1 MTPKWPPKLRK
12 MESNAMSTLIYNANI
27 YVERG
32 VFAQALLVGDDG
44 KIAAVGTE
52 EEVRAACT
60 GSETQFDAQG
70 RTIVPGFNDSH
81 QHLFNTGIALAAVR
95 LQGVTSIAE
104 VIERGRR
111 YIEENQPKPG
121 EVIHG
126 MGWNQDYF
134 TDEHR
139 LLTRHDLDKISTEHP
154 IIFDRACGHILTCN
168 TKALEMAGVTTST
181 VPNAGG
187 AIDQENGELTGVVR
201 ENARSQVRCLMSERS
216 LETKKRLLRTAIR
229 HANETGVTSVQ
240 TCDVRLGDW
249 ESTLE
254 AYKQVLAETPSLR
267 AYHQFSFMEPA
278 GFQAFLDKGYRM
290 GVGNDFN
297 RIGPLKL
304 FVDGSLGARTAYMRQ
319 PYADDPSTRGIA
331 TLTPQEIDTL
341 VDMAV
346 KNHCGVAVHAIGDAA
361 IENVLNAYD
370 KVCENGENPL
380 RLAIIHVQ
388 ITDRPLL
395 ERFTKNDILALVQP
409 IFLHYDTA
417 IVEDRVGKDLAA
429 TSYAF
434 KTLMDLGVHT
444 SYGTGSPVE
453 DMNPIDN
460 IYCAVTRKNLR
471 GEPAGGWHPEECV
484 DIYSAID
491 AYTIESA
498 YASFDEKVK
507 GRLMKG
513 YFADLVVLSDNIFT
527 VNPDDIR
534 TVKVDATMVNGRFV
548 YQRA

>member
-1 MTPKWPPKLRK
+1 M
-12 MESNAMSTLIYNANI
+12 NNMSTLIYNANI

-52 EEVRAACT
+52 DEVRAACT
-60 GSETQFDAQG
+60 GNETQFDAQG

-111 YIEENQPKPG
+111 YIEENHPQPG

-139 LLTRHDLDKISTEHP
+139 LLTRHDLDKISTEFP

-168 TKALEMAGVTTST
+168 TKALEMAGVTTET

-216 LETKKRLLRTAIR
+216 LETKKRLLRTAMK
-229 HANETGVTSVQ
+229 HASETGVTSVQ

-254 AYKQVLAETPSLR
+254 AYRQVSEETPTVR
-267 AYHQFSFMEPA
+267 AYHQFSFMEPK
-278 GFQAFLDKGYRM
+278 GLQEFFDKGYHM
-290 GVGNDFN
+290 GVGSDFN

-304 FVDGSLGARTAYMRQ
+304 FVDGSLGARTAHMRE

-331 TLTPQEIDTL
+331 TLTPEEIDVL
-341 VDMAV
+341 VGMAV
-346 KNHCGVAVHAIGDAA
+346 KNNTGVAVHAIGDAA

-370 KVCENGENPL
+370 KVCENGQNPL
-380 RLAIIHVQ
+380 RLGIVHVQ

-444 SYGTGSPVE
+444 SFGTDSPVE

-491 AYTIESA
+491 AYTLESA
-498 YASFDEKVK
+498 YASFEENVK

-534 TVKVDATMVNGRFV
+534 TVKVDATMVNGKFV

>member
-1 MTPKWPPKLRK
+1 M
-12 MESNAMSTLIYNANI
+12 NNMSTLIYNANI
-27 YVERG
+27 YVQRG

-52 EEVRAACT
+52 DEVRAAST
-60 GSETQFDAQG
+60 GNETQFDAQG

-111 YIEENQPKPG
+111 YIEENHPQPG

-139 LLTRHDLDKISTEHP
+139 LLTRHDLDKISTEFP

-168 TKALEMAGVTTST
+168 TKALEMAGVTTET

-201 ENARSQVRCLMSERS
+201 ENARAQVRCLMSERS
-216 LETKKRLLRTAIR
+216 LETKKRLLRTAMK
-229 HANETGVTSVQ
+229 HASETGVTSVQ

-254 AYKQVLAETPSLR
+254 AYRQVSEETPTVR
-267 AYHQFSFMEPA
+267 AYHQFSFMEPK
-278 GFQAFLDKGYRM
+278 GLQEFFDKGYHM
-290 GVGNDFN
+290 GVGSDFN

-304 FVDGSLGARTAYMRQ
+304 FVDGSLGARTAYMRE

-331 TLTPQEIDTL
+331 TLTPEEIDVL
-341 VDMAV
+341 VGMAV
-346 KNHCGVAVHAIGDAA
+346 KNNTGVAVHAIGDAA

-370 KVCENGENPL
+370 KVCENGQNPL
-380 RLAIIHVQ
+380 RLGIIHVQ

-417 IVEDRVGKDLAA
+417 IVEDRVGRDLAA

-444 SYGTGSPVE
+444 SYGTDSPVE

-498 YASFDEKVK
+498 YASFEENVK

-534 TVKVDATMVNGRFV
+534 TVKVDATMVNGKFV
-548 YQRA
+548 YERA

>member
-1 MTPKWPPKLRK
+1 
-12 MESNAMSTLIYNANI
+12 MSTLIYNANI

-32 VFAQALLVGDDG
+32 VFAEALLVGDDG

-52 EEVRAACT
+52 AEVRAAAN
-60 GSETQFDAQG
+60 GNETEYDAGG

-95 LQGVTSIAE
+95 LQGVTSIQE
-104 VIERGRR
+104 VIERSRR
-111 YIEENQPKPG
+111 YIEENQPQPG

-168 TKALEMAGVTTST
+168 TKALEMAGITTET

-187 AIDQENGELTGVVR
+187 AIDQENGELTGVFR
-201 ENARSQVRCLMSERS
+201 ENARAQVRCLMSERS

-249 ESTLE
+249 ESTLQ
-254 AYKQVLAETPSLR
+254 AYEEVLNETPTVR
-267 AYHQFSFMEPA
+267 AYHQFSFMEPK
-278 GFQAFLDKGYRM
+278 GFQAFLDKGYRT
-290 GVGNDFN
+290 GTGNDFN

-304 FVDGSLGARTAYMRQ
+304 FVDGSLGARTALMRK
-319 PYADDPSTRGIA
+319 PYADDPTTCGIA
-331 TLTPQEIDTL
+331 TLTEEEIDTL
-341 VDMAV
+341 VGMAV
-346 KNHCGVAVHAIGDAA
+346 KNNCGVAIHAIGDAA
-361 IENVLNAYD
+361 VENVLNAYD
-370 KVCENGENPL
+370 KVCNGTNPL
-380 RLAIIHVQ
+380 RLGIVHVQ

-409 IFLHYDTA
+409 IFLHYDTG
-417 IVEDRVGKDLAA
+417 IVEDRVGKELAA

-434 KTLMDLGVHT
+434 KTLVDLGVHT
-444 SYGTGSPVE
+444 SFGTDSPVE
-453 DMNPIDN
+453 DMDPIAN

-471 GEPAGGWHPEECV
+471 GEPEGGFHPEECL
-484 DIYSAID
+484 DIYQAVD

-513 YFADLVVLSDNIFT
+513 YFADLLVLSDNIFT
-527 VNPDDIR
+527 VASDDILK
-534 TVKVDATMVNGRFV
+534 VKVDATMVNGRFV
-548 YQRA
+548 YERA

>member
-1 MTPKWPPKLRK
+1 
-12 MESNAMSTLIYNANI
+12 MSTLIYNANI

-32 VFAQALLVGDDG
+32 VFAEALLVGDDG

-52 EEVRAACT
+52 AEVRAAANCN
-60 GSETQFDAQG
+60 ETEYDAGG

-95 LQGVTSIAE
+95 LQGVTSIQE
-104 VIERGRR
+104 VIERSRR
-111 YIEENQPKPG
+111 YIEENQPQPG

-168 TKALEMAGVTTST
+168 TKALEMAGITTET

-187 AIDQENGELTGVVR
+187 AIDQENGELTGVFR
-201 ENARSQVRCLMSERS
+201 ENARAQVRCLMSERS

-249 ESTLE
+249 ESTLQ
-254 AYKQVLAETPSLR
+254 AYEEVLNETPTVR
-267 AYHQFSFMEPA
+267 AYHQFSFMEPK
-278 GFQAFLDKGYRM
+278 GFQAFLDKGYRT
-290 GVGNDFN
+290 GTGNDFN

-304 FVDGSLGARTAYMRQ
+304 FVDGSLGARTALMRK
-319 PYADDPSTRGIA
+319 PYADDPTTCGIA
-331 TLTPQEIDTL
+331 TLTEEEIDTL
-341 VDMAV
+341 VGMAV
-346 KNHCGVAVHAIGDAA
+346 KNNCGVAIHAIGDAA
-361 IENVLNAYD
+361 VENVLNAYD
-370 KVCENGENPL
+370 KVCNGTNPL
-380 RLAIIHVQ
+380 RLGIVHVQ

-409 IFLHYDTA
+409 IFLHYDTG
-417 IVEDRVGKDLAA
+417 IVEDRVGKELAA

-434 KTLMDLGVHT
+434 KTLVDLGVHT
-444 SYGTGSPVE
+444 SFGTDSPVE
-453 DMNPIDN
+453 DMDPIAN

-471 GEPAGGWHPEECV
+471 GEPEGGFHPEECL
-484 DIYSAID
+484 DIYQAVD

-527 VNPDDIR
+527 VASDDILK
-534 TVKVDATMVNGRFV
+534 VKVDATMVNGRFV
-548 YQRA
+548 YERA

>member
-1 MTPKWPPKLRK
+1 
-12 MESNAMSTLIYNANI
+12 MSTLIYNANI

-32 VFAQALLVGDDG
+32 VFAQALLVADDG

-60 GSETQFDAQG
+60 GHETEYDAQG

-111 YIEENQPKPG
+111 YIEENHPQPG

-139 LLTRHDLDKISTEHP
+139 LLTRHDLDQISTEYP

-168 TKALEMAGVTTST
+168 TKALEMAGVTVNT

-201 ENARSQVRCLMSERS
+201 ENARAQVRCLMSERS
-216 LETKKRLLRTAIR
+216 VETKKRLIRTAMK

-240 TCDVRLGDW
+240 TCDVRMGDW

-254 AYKQVLAETPSLR
+254 AYNQVLSETPTVR
-267 AYHQFSFMEPA
+267 VYHQFSFMEA
-278 GFQAFLDKGYRM
+278 KAFQEFLDRGYRTGM
-290 GVGNDFN
+290 GTDFN
-297 RIGPLKL
+297 RFGPLKL

-331 TLTPQEIDTL
+331 TLTPEEIDTL
-341 VDMAV
+341 VGMAV
-346 KNHCGVAVHAIGDAA
+346 NNDCSVAVHAIGDAA

-370 KVCENGENPL
+370 KVCEGSNPL
-380 RLAIIHVQ
+380 RLGIIHVQ
-388 ITDRPLL
+388 ITDCPLL

-417 IVEDRVGKDLAA
+417 IVEDRVGKELAA

-444 SYGTGSPVE
+444 SYGTDSPVE

-527 VNPDDIR
+527 VNPDDILKI
-534 TVKVDATMVNGRFV
+534 KVDATMVNGQFV

>member
-1 MTPKWPPKLRK
+1 
-12 MESNAMSTLIYNANI
+12 MSTLIYNANI

-44 KIAAVGTE
+44 RITAVGTE
-52 EEVRAACT
+52 AEVRAAAHGNVT
-60 GSETQFDAQG
+60 EYDAQG

-95 LQGVTSIAE
+95 LQGANSIKE
-104 VIERGRR
+104 VIERSRR
-111 YIEENQPKPG
+111 YIEENHPQPG

-168 TKALEMAGVTTST
+168 TKALEMAGVTTET

-187 AIDQENGELTGVVR
+187 AIDQENGELTGVFR
-201 ENARSQVRCLMSERS
+201 ENARAQVRCLMSERS

-254 AYKQVLAETPSLR
+254 AYDQVLSETPTVR
-267 AYHQFSFMEPA
+267 AYHQFSFMEPK
-278 GFQAFLDKGYRM
+278 GFQTFLNKGYRT
-290 GVGNDFN
+290 GTGNDFN

-304 FVDGSLGARTAYMRQ
+304 FVDGSLGARTALMRK
-319 PYADDPSTRGIA
+319 PYADDPSTCGIA

-341 VDMAV
+341 VGMAV
-346 KNHCGVAVHAIGDAA
+346 QNQCGVVIHAIGDAA

-370 KVCENGENPL
+370 KVCDGTNPL
-380 RLAIIHVQ
+380 RLGIIHVQ

-409 IFLHYDTA
+409 IFLHYDTG
-417 IVEDRVGKDLAA
+417 IVEDRVGKELAA

-434 KTLMDLGVHT
+434 KTLVDLGVHT
-444 SYGTGSPVE
+444 SFGTDSPVE
-453 DMNPIDN
+453 DMDPIAN

-471 GEPAGGWHPEECV
+471 GEPQGGFHPEECMDV
-484 DIYSAID
+484 YQAVD

-498 YASFDEKVK
+498 YASFEEKVK

-513 YFADLVVLSDNIFT
+513 YFADLVILSDNIFT
-527 VNPDDIR
+527 VASDDILK
-534 TVKVDATMVNGRFV
+534 VKVDATMVNGHFV
-548 YQRA
+548 YERA

>member
-1 MTPKWPPKLRK
+1 M
-12 MESNAMSTLIYNANI
+12 NNMSTLIYNANI

-52 EEVRAACT
+52 DEVRAACT
-60 GSETQFDAQG
+60 GNETQFDAQG

-111 YIEENQPKPG
+111 YIEENHPQPG

-139 LLTRHDLDKISTEHP
+139 LLTRHDLDKISTEFP

-168 TKALEMAGVTTST
+168 TKALEMAGVTTET

-201 ENARSQVRCLMSERS
+201 ENARAQVRCLMSERS
-216 LETKKRLLRTAIR
+216 LETKKRLLRTAMK
-229 HANETGVTSVQ
+229 HASETGVTSVQ

-254 AYKQVLAETPSLR
+254 AYRQVSEETPTVR
-267 AYHQFSFMEPA
+267 AYHQFSFMEPK
-278 GFQAFLDKGYRM
+278 GLQEFFDKGYHM
-290 GVGNDFN
+290 GVGSDFN

-304 FVDGSLGARTAYMRQ
+304 FVDGSLGARTAHMRE

-331 TLTPQEIDTL
+331 TLTPEEIDVL
-341 VDMAV
+341 VGMAV
-346 KNHCGVAVHAIGDAA
+346 KNNTGVAVHAIGDAA

-370 KVCENGENPL
+370 KVCENGQNPL
-380 RLAIIHVQ
+380 RLGIVHVQ

-444 SYGTGSPVE
+444 SFGTDSPVE

-491 AYTIESA
+491 AYTLESA
-498 YASFDEKVK
+498 YASFEENVK

-534 TVKVDATMVNGRFV
+534 TVKVDATMVNGKFV

>member
-1 MTPKWPPKLRK
+1 
-12 MESNAMSTLIYNANI
+12 MSTLIYNANI

-32 VFAQALLVGDDG
+32 VFAQALLIGDDG

-52 EEVRAACT
+52 EEVRAASN
-60 GSETQFDAQG
+60 GQETQFDAQG
-70 RTIVPGFNDSH
+70 KTIVPGFNDSH

-104 VIERGRR
+104 VIERSRR
-111 YIEENQPKPG
+111 YIEENHPQPG

-139 LLTRHDLDKISTEHP
+139 LLTRHDLDKISTEYP

-168 TKALEMAGVTTST
+168 TKALEMAGITTET

-216 LETKKRLLRTAIR
+216 LETKKRLLRTAIK

-249 ESTLE
+249 ESTLQ
-254 AYKQVLAETPSLR
+254 AYNEVLAETPTLR
-267 AYHQFSFMEPA
+267 AYHQFSFMEPK
-278 GFQAFLDKGYRM
+278 GFQAFLDKGYRT
-290 GVGNDFN
+290 GSGNDFN

-304 FVDGSLGARTAYMRQ
+304 FVDGSLGARTAYMRK

-331 TLTPQEIDTL
+331 TLTEEELDTL
-341 VDMAV
+341 VGMAV
-346 KNHCGVAVHAIGDAA
+346 KNNCGVAIHAIGDAA
-361 IENVLNAYD
+361 VENVLNAYD
-370 KVCENGENPL
+370 KVCDGTNPL
-380 RLAIIHVQ
+380 RLGIVHVQ

-409 IFLHYDTA
+409 IFLHYDTG
-417 IVEDRVGKDLAA
+417 IVEDRVGKELAA

-434 KTLMDLGVHT
+434 KTLHDLGVHT
-444 SYGTGSPVE
+444 SFGTDSPVE
-453 DMNPIDN
+453 DMDPIPN
-460 IYCAVTRKNLR
+460 LYCAVTRKNLR
-471 GEPAGGWHPEECV
+471 GEPAGGFHPEECM
-484 DIYSAID
+484 DIYEAVD

-513 YFADLVVLSDNIFT
+513 YLADLVVLSDNIFE
-527 VNPDDIR
+527 VPSDDILKI
-534 TVKVDATMVNGRFV
+534 KVDATMVNGQFV
-548 YQRA
+548 YQRH

>member
-1 MTPKWPPKLRK
+1 
-12 MESNAMSTLIYNANI
+12 MSTLIYNANI

-32 VFAQALLVGDDG
+32 VFAQALLIGDDG

-52 EEVRAACT
+52 EEVRAASN
-60 GSETQFDAQG
+60 GQETQFDAQG
-70 RTIVPGFNDSH
+70 KTIVPGFNDSH

-104 VIERGRR
+104 VIERSRR
-111 YIEENQPKPG
+111 YIEENHPQPG

-139 LLTRHDLDKISTEHP
+139 LLTRHDLDKISTEYP

-168 TKALEMAGVTTST
+168 TKALEMAGITTET

-216 LETKKRLLRTAIR
+216 LETKKRLLRTATK

-249 ESTLE
+249 ESTLQ
-254 AYKQVLAETPSLR
+254 AYNEVLAETPTLR
-267 AYHQFSFMEPA
+267 AYHQFSFMEPK
-278 GFQAFLDKGYRM
+278 GFQAFLDKGYRT
-290 GVGNDFN
+290 GTGNDFN

-331 TLTPQEIDTL
+331 TLTEEELDTL
-341 VDMAV
+341 VGMAV
-346 KNHCGVAVHAIGDAA
+346 KNNCGVAIHAIGDAA
-361 IENVLNAYD
+361 VENVLNAYD
-370 KVCENGENPL
+370 KVCDGTNPL
-380 RLAIIHVQ
+380 RLGIVHVQ

-409 IFLHYDTA
+409 IFLHYDTG
-417 IVEDRVGKDLAA
+417 IVEDRVGKELAA

-434 KTLMDLGVHT
+434 KTLHDLGVHT
-444 SYGTGSPVE
+444 SFGTDSPVE
-453 DMNPIDN
+453 DMDPIPN
-460 IYCAVTRKNLR
+460 LYCAVTRKNLR
-471 GEPAGGWHPEECV
+471 GEPAGGFHPEECM
-484 DIYSAID
+484 DIYEAVD

-513 YFADLVVLSDNIFT
+513 YLADLVVLSDNIFE
-527 VNPDDIR
+527 VPSDDILKI
-534 TVKVDATMVNGRFV
+534 KVDATMVNGQFV
-548 YQRA
+548 YQRH

>member
-1 MTPKWPPKLRK
+1 
-12 MESNAMSTLIYNANI
+12 MSTLIYNANI

-111 YIEENQPKPG
+111 YIEENQPQPG

-278 GFQAFLDKGYRM
+278 GFQAFLNKGYRM

-380 RLAIIHVQ
+380 RLGIIHVQ

-417 IVEDRVGKDLAA
+417 IVEDRVGKELAA

-444 SYGTGSPVE
+444 SYGTDSPVE

-534 TVKVDATMVNGRFV
+534 TVKVDATMVNGQFV

>member
-1 MTPKWPPKLRK
+1 
-12 MESNAMSTLIYNANI
+12 MSTLIYNANI

-32 VFAQALLVGDDG
+32 VFAQALLIGDDG

-52 EEVRAACT
+52 EEVRAASN
-60 GSETQFDAQG
+60 GQETQFDAQG
-70 RTIVPGFNDSH
+70 KTIVPGFNDSH

-104 VIERGRR
+104 VIERSRR
-111 YIEENQPKPG
+111 YIEENHPQPG

-139 LLTRHDLDKISTEHP
+139 LLTRHDLDKISTEYP

-168 TKALEMAGVTTST
+168 TKALEMAGITTET

-216 LETKKRLLRTAIR
+216 LETKKRLLRTAIK

-249 ESTLE
+249 ESTLQ
-254 AYKQVLAETPSLR
+254 AYNEVLAGTPTLR
-267 AYHQFSFMEPA
+267 AYHQFSFMEPK
-278 GFQAFLDKGYRM
+278 GFQAFLDKGYRT
-290 GVGNDFN
+290 GTGNDFN

-304 FVDGSLGARTAYMRQ
+304 FVDGSLGARTAYMRK

-331 TLTPQEIDTL
+331 TLTEEELDTL
-341 VDMAV
+341 VGMAV
-346 KNHCGVAVHAIGDAA
+346 KNNCGVAIHAIGDAA
-361 IENVLNAYD
+361 VENVLNAYD
-370 KVCENGENPL
+370 KVCDGTNPL
-380 RLAIIHVQ
+380 RLGIVHVQ

-409 IFLHYDTA
+409 IFLHYDTG
-417 IVEDRVGKDLAA
+417 IVEDRVGKELAA

-434 KTLMDLGVHT
+434 KTLHDLGVHT
-444 SYGTGSPVE
+444 SFGTDSPVE
-453 DMNPIDN
+453 DMDPIPN
-460 IYCAVTRKNLR
+460 LYCAVTRKNLR
-471 GEPAGGWHPEECV
+471 GEPAGGFHPEECM
-484 DIYSAID
+484 DIYEAVD

-513 YFADLVVLSDNIFT
+513 YLADLVVLSDNIFE
-527 VNPDDIR
+527 VPSDDILKI
-534 TVKVDATMVNGRFV
+534 KVDATMVNGQFV
-548 YQRA
+548 YQRH

>member
-1 MTPKWPPKLRK
+1 
-12 MESNAMSTLIYNANI
+12 MSTLIYNANV
-27 YVERG
+27 YVQRG
-32 VFAQALLVGDDG
+32 QFAQALLIGDDG

-60 GSETQFDAQG
+60 GAEELFDAKG

-104 VIERGRR
+104 VIERSRR
-111 YIEENQPKPG
+111 YIEENQPQPG

-168 TKALEMAGVTTST
+168 TKALEMAGVTVDT

-187 AIDQENGELTGVVR
+187 AIDQENGELTGVFR
-201 ENARSQVRCLMSERS
+201 ENARAQVRCLMSERS
-216 LETKKRLLRTAIR
+216 LETKKRLLRTAIK

-254 AYKQVLAETPSLR
+254 AYNQVLTETPTLR
-267 AYHQFSFMEPA
+267 AYHQFSFMEPK
-278 GFQAFLDKGYRM
+278 GFQAFLDKGYHM

-304 FVDGSLGARTAYMRQ
+304 FVDGSLGARTAYMRE
-319 PYADDPSTRGIA
+319 PYADDPTTRGIP
-331 TLTPQEIDTL
+331 TLTEEEIDTL
-341 VDMAV
+341 VGMAV
-346 KNHCGVAVHAIGDAA
+346 KHNTGVAIHAIGDAA

-370 KVCENGENPL
+370 KVCENGQNPL
-380 RLAIIHVQ
+380 RLGIVHVQ

-409 IFLHYDTA
+409 IFLHYDTG
-417 IVEDRVGKDLAA
+417 IVEDRVGKELAA

-444 SYGTGSPVE
+444 SFGTDSPVE
-453 DMNPIDN
+453 DMDPIAN
-460 IYCAVTRKNLR
+460 IYCAVTRQNLR
-471 GEPAGGWHPEECV
+471 GEPAGGFHPEECV
-484 DIYSAID
+484 DIYSAVD
-491 AYTIESA
+491 AYTVESA
-498 YASFDEKVK
+498 YASFEEKVK

-527 VNPDDIR
+527 VAPNDILK
-534 TVKVDATMVNGRFV
+534 VKVDDTMVNGRFV
-548 YQRA
+548 YHRA

>member
-1 MTPKWPPKLRK
+1 
-12 MESNAMSTLIYNANI
+12 MSTLIYNANI
-27 YVERG
+27 YVQRG

-44 KIAAVGTE
+44 KITAVGTE

-60 GSETQFDAQG
+60 GNENLYDAQG

-111 YIEENQPKPG
+111 YIEENQPQPG

-139 LLTRHDLDKISTEHP
+139 LLTRHDLDKISTDYP

-168 TKALEMAGVTTST
+168 TKALEMAGVTVDT

-201 ENARSQVRCLMSERS
+201 ENARAQVRCLMSERS
-216 LETKKRLLRTAIR
+216 IETKKRLIRTAMK

-240 TCDVRLGDW
+240 TCDVRMGDW

-254 AYKQVLAETPSLR
+254 AYNQVLAETPTVR
-267 AYHQFSFMEPA
+267 VYHQFSFMEPNA
-278 GFQAFLDKGYRM
+278 FQEFLDKGYRT

-297 RIGPLKL
+297 RFGPLKL
-304 FVDGSLGARTAYMRQ
+304 FVDGSLGARTAYMRE
-319 PYADDPSTRGIA
+319 PYADDPSTRGI
-331 TLTPQEIDTL
+331 
-341 VDMAV
+341 
-346 KNHCGVAVHAIGDAA
+346 AA

-380 RLAIIHVQ
+380 RLGIIHVQ

-444 SYGTGSPVE
+444 SYGT
-453 DMNPIDN
+453 D
-460 IYCAVTRKNLR
+460 R
-471 GEPAGGWHPEECV
+471 CV
-484 DIYSAID
+484 DIYSAVD

-513 YFADLVVLSDNIFT
+513 YLADLVVLSDNIFT
-527 VNPDDIR
+527 INPDDILK
-534 TVKVDATMVNGRFV
+534 VKVYATMVNGNFV
-548 YQRA
+548 FQRN

>member
-1 MTPKWPPKLRK
+1 
-12 MESNAMSTLIYNANI
+12 MSSLIYNANI
-27 YVERG
+27 YVQRD

-60 GSETQFDAQG
+60 GNENLYDAQG

-111 YIEENQPKPG
+111 YIEENQPQPG

-139 LLTRHDLDKISTEHP
+139 LLTRHDLDKISTDYP

-168 TKALEMAGVTTST
+168 TKALEMAGVTVDT

-201 ENARSQVRCLMSERS
+201 ENARAQVRCLMSERS
-216 LETKKRLLRTAIR
+216 IETKKRLIRTAMK

-240 TCDVRLGDW
+240 TCDVRMGDW

-254 AYKQVLAETPSLR
+254 AYNQVLAETPTVR
-267 AYHQFSFMEPA
+267 VYHQFSFMEPNA
-278 GFQAFLDKGYRM
+278 FQEFLDKGYRT

-297 RIGPLKL
+297 RFGPLKL
-304 FVDGSLGARTAYMRQ
+304 FVDGSLGARTAYMRE

-331 TLTPQEIDTL
+331 TLTPEEIDTL
-341 VDMAV
+341 VGMAV
-346 KNHCGVAVHAIGDAA
+346 KNNCGVAVHAIGDAA

-380 RLAIIHVQ
+380 RLGIIHVQ

-444 SYGTGSPVE
+444 SYGTDSPVE
-453 DMNPIDN
+453 DMDPIAN
-460 IYCAVTRKNLR
+460 LYCAVTRKNLR

-484 DIYSAID
+484 DIYSAVD

-513 YFADLVVLSDNIFT
+513 YLADLVVLSDNIFT
-527 VNPDDIR
+527 INPDDILK
-534 TVKVDATMVNGRFV
+534 VKVDATMVNGNFV
-548 YQRA
+548 FQRN

>member
-1 MTPKWPPKLRK
+1 M
-12 MESNAMSTLIYNANI
+12 NNMSTLIYNANI

-52 EEVRAACT
+52 DEVRAACT
-60 GSETQFDAQG
+60 GNETQFDAQG

-111 YIEENQPKPG
+111 YIEENHPQPG

-139 LLTRHDLDKISTEHP
+139 LLTRHDLDKISTEFP

-168 TKALEMAGVTTST
+168 TKALEMAGVTTET

-201 ENARSQVRCLMSERS
+201 ENARAQVRCLMSERS
-216 LETKKRLLRTAIR
+216 LEMKKRLLRTAMK
-229 HANETGVTSVQ
+229 HASETGVTSVQ

-254 AYKQVLAETPSLR
+254 AYRQVSEETPTVR
-267 AYHQFSFMEPA
+267 AYHQFSFMEPK
-278 GFQAFLDKGYRM
+278 GLQEFFDKGYHM
-290 GVGNDFN
+290 GVGSDFN
-297 RIGPLKL
+297 RIGPLEL
-304 FVDGSLGARTAYMRQ
+304 FVDGSLGARTAYMRE
-319 PYADDPSTRGIA
+319 PYADDPTTRGIA
-331 TLTPQEIDTL
+331 TLTPEEIDVL

-346 KNHCGVAVHAIGDAA
+346 KHNTGVAVHAIGDAA

-370 KVCENGENPL
+370 KVCENGQNPL
-380 RLAIIHVQ
+380 RLGIIHVQ

-417 IVEDRVGKDLAA
+417 IVEDRVGRDLAA

-444 SYGTGSPVE
+444 SYGTDSPVE

-498 YASFDEKVK
+498 YASFEENVK

-534 TVKVDATMVNGRFV
+534 TVKVDATMVNGKFV
-548 YQRA
+548 YERA

>member
-1 MTPKWPPKLRK
+1 
-12 MESNAMSTLIYNANI
+12 MSTLIYNANI

-32 VFAQALLVGDDG
+32 VFAEALLVGDDG

-52 EEVRAACT
+52 AEVRAAAN
-60 GSETQFDAQG
+60 GNETEYDAGG

-95 LQGVTSIAE
+95 LQGVTSIQE
-104 VIERGRR
+104 VIERSRR
-111 YIEENQPKPG
+111 YIEENQPQPG

-168 TKALEMAGVTTST
+168 TKALEMAGITTET

-187 AIDQENGELTGVVR
+187 AIDQENGELTGVFR
-201 ENARSQVRCLMSERS
+201 ENARAQVRCLMSERS
-216 LETKKRLLRTAIR
+216 LETKKRLLCTAIR

-249 ESTLE
+249 ESTLQ
-254 AYKQVLAETPSLR
+254 AYEEVLNETPTVR
-267 AYHQFSFMEPA
+267 AYHQFSFMEPK
-278 GFQAFLDKGYRM
+278 GFQAFLDKGYRT
-290 GVGNDFN
+290 GTGNDFN

-304 FVDGSLGARTAYMRQ
+304 FVDGSLGARTALMRK
-319 PYADDPSTRGIA
+319 PYADDPTTCGIA
-331 TLTPQEIDTL
+331 TLTEEEIDTL
-341 VDMAV
+341 VGMAV
-346 KNHCGVAVHAIGDAA
+346 KNKCGVAIHAIGDAA
-361 IENVLNAYD
+361 VENVLNAYD
-370 KVCENGENPL
+370 KVCNGTNPL
-380 RLAIIHVQ
+380 RLGIVHVQ

-409 IFLHYDTA
+409 IFLHYDTG
-417 IVEDRVGKDLAA
+417 IVEDRVGKELAA

-434 KTLMDLGVHT
+434 KTLVDLGVHT
-444 SYGTGSPVE
+444 SFGTDSPVE
-453 DMNPIDN
+453 DMDPIAN

-471 GEPAGGWHPEECV
+471 GEPEGGFHPEECL
-484 DIYSAID
+484 DIYQAVD

-527 VNPDDIR
+527 VASDDILK
-534 TVKVDATMVNGRFV
+534 VKVDATMVNGRFV
-548 YQRA
+548 YERA

>member
-1 MTPKWPPKLRK
+1 M
-12 MESNAMSTLIYNANI
+12 NNMSTLIYNANI
-27 YVERG
+27 YVQRG

-52 EEVRAACT
+52 DEVRAAST
-60 GSETQFDAQG
+60 GNETQFDAQG

-111 YIEENQPKPG
+111 YIEENHPQPG
-121 EVIHG
+121 EVLHG

-139 LLTRHDLDKISTEHP
+139 LLTRHDLDKISTEFP

-168 TKALEMAGVTTST
+168 TKALEMAGVTTET

-201 ENARSQVRCLMSERS
+201 ENARAQVRCLMSERS
-216 LETKKRLLRTAIR
+216 LETKKRLLRTAMK
-229 HANETGVTSVQ
+229 HASETGVTSVQ

-254 AYKQVLAETPSLR
+254 AYRQVSEETPTVR
-267 AYHQFSFMEPA
+267 AYHQFSFMEPK
-278 GFQAFLDKGYRM
+278 GLQEFFDKGYHM
-290 GVGNDFN
+290 GVGSDFN

-304 FVDGSLGARTAYMRQ
+304 FVDGSLGARTAYMRE

-331 TLTPQEIDTL
+331 TLTPEEIDVL
-341 VDMAV
+341 VGMAV
-346 KNHCGVAVHAIGDAA
+346 KNNTGVAVHAIGDAA

-370 KVCENGENPL
+370 KVCENGQNPL
-380 RLAIIHVQ
+380 RLGIIHVQ

-417 IVEDRVGKDLAA
+417 IVEDRVGRDLAA

-444 SYGTGSPVE
+444 SYGTDSPVE

-498 YASFDEKVK
+498 YASFEENVK

-534 TVKVDATMVNGRFV
+534 TVKVDATMVNGKFV
-548 YQRA
+548 YERA

>member
-1 MTPKWPPKLRK
+1 
-12 MESNAMSTLIYNANI
+12 MSTLIYNANI

-32 VFAQALLVGDDG
+32 VFAQALLVADDG

-60 GSETQFDAQG
+60 GHETEYDAQG

-111 YIEENQPKPG
+111 YIEENHPQPG

-139 LLTRHDLDKISTEHP
+139 LLTRHDLDQISTEYP

-168 TKALEMAGVTTST
+168 TKALEMAGVTVNT

-201 ENARSQVRCLMSERS
+201 ENARAQVRCLMSERS
-216 LETKKRLLRTAIR
+216 VETKKRLIRTAMK

-240 TCDVRLGDW
+240 TCDVRMGDW

-254 AYKQVLAETPSLR
+254 AYNQVLSETPTVR
-267 AYHQFSFMEPA
+267 VYHQFSFMEA
-278 GFQAFLDKGYRM
+278 KAFQEFLDRGYRTGM
-290 GVGNDFN
+290 GTDFN
-297 RIGPLKL
+297 RFGPLKL

-331 TLTPQEIDTL
+331 TLTPEEIDTL
-341 VDMAV
+341 VGMAV
-346 KNHCGVAVHAIGDAA
+346 NNDCSVAVHAIGDAA

-370 KVCENGENPL
+370 KVCEGSNPL
-380 RLAIIHVQ
+380 RLGIIHVQ
-388 ITDRPLL
+388 ITLS
-395 ERFTKNDILALVQP
+395 AL
-409 IFLHYDTA
+409 
-417 IVEDRVGKDLAA
+417 
-429 TSYAF
+429 
-434 KTLMDLGVHT
+434 
-444 SYGTGSPVE
+444 
-453 DMNPIDN
+453 
-460 IYCAVTRKNLR
+460 
-471 GEPAGGWHPEECV
+471 
-484 DIYSAID
+484 
-491 AYTIESA
+491 
-498 YASFDEKVK
+498 
-507 GRLMKG
+507 
-513 YFADLVVLSDNIFT
+513 
-527 VNPDDIR
+527 
-534 TVKVDATMVNGRFV
+534 
-548 YQRA
+548 

>member
-1 MTPKWPPKLRK
+1 
-12 MESNAMSTLIYNANI
+12 MSTLIYNANI

-32 VFAQALLVGDDG
+32 VFAQALLIGDDG

-52 EEVRAACT
+52 EEVRAASN
-60 GSETQFDAQG
+60 GQETQFDAQG
-70 RTIVPGFNDSH
+70 KTIVPGFNDSH

-104 VIERGRR
+104 VIERSRR
-111 YIEENQPKPG
+111 YIEENHPQPG

-139 LLTRHDLDKISTEHP
+139 LLTRHDLDKISTEYP

-168 TKALEMAGVTTST
+168 TKALEMAGITTET

-216 LETKKRLLRTAIR
+216 LETKKRLLRTAIK
-229 HANETGVTSVQ
+229 HANATGVTSVQ

-249 ESTLE
+249 ESTLQ
-254 AYKQVLAETPSLR
+254 AYNEVLAETPTLR
-267 AYHQFSFMEPA
+267 AYHQFSFMEPK
-278 GFQAFLDKGYRM
+278 GFQAFLDKGYRT
-290 GVGNDFN
+290 GTGNDFN

-304 FVDGSLGARTAYMRQ
+304 FVDGSLGARTAYMRK

-331 TLTPQEIDTL
+331 TLTEEELDTL
-341 VDMAV
+341 VGMAV
-346 KNHCGVAVHAIGDAA
+346 KNNCGVAIHAIGDAA
-361 IENVLNAYD
+361 VENVLNAYD
-370 KVCENGENPL
+370 KVCDGTNPL
-380 RLAIIHVQ
+380 RLGIVHVQ

-409 IFLHYDTA
+409 IFLHYDTG
-417 IVEDRVGKDLAA
+417 IVEDRVGKELAA

-434 KTLMDLGVHT
+434 KTLHDLGVHT
-444 SYGTGSPVE
+444 SFGTDSPVE
-453 DMNPIDN
+453 DMDPIPN
-460 IYCAVTRKNLR
+460 LYCAVTRKNLR
-471 GEPAGGWHPEECV
+471 GEPAGGFHPEECM
-484 DIYSAID
+484 DIYEAVD

-513 YFADLVVLSDNIFT
+513 YLADLVVLSDNIFE
-527 VNPDDIR
+527 VPSDDILKI
-534 TVKVDATMVNGRFV
+534 KVDATMVNGQFV
-548 YQRA
+548 YQRH

>member
-1 MTPKWPPKLRK
+1 
-12 MESNAMSTLIYNANI
+12 MSTLIYNANI

-32 VFAQALLVGDDG
+32 VFAQALLIGDDG

-52 EEVRAACT
+52 EEVRAASN
-60 GSETQFDAQG
+60 GQETQFDAQG
-70 RTIVPGFNDSH
+70 KTIVPGFNDSH

-104 VIERGRR
+104 VIERSRR
-111 YIEENQPKPG
+111 YIEENHPQPG

-139 LLTRHDLDKISTEHP
+139 LLTRHDLDKISTEYP

-168 TKALEMAGVTTST
+168 TKALEMAGITTET

-216 LETKKRLLRTAIR
+216 LETKKRLLRTAIK

-249 ESTLE
+249 ESTLQ
-254 AYKQVLAETPSLR
+254 AYNEVLAETPTLR
-267 AYHQFSFMEPA
+267 AYHQFSFMEPK
-278 GFQAFLDKGYRM
+278 GFQAFLDKGYRT
-290 GVGNDFN
+290 GTGNDFN

-304 FVDGSLGARTAYMRQ
+304 FVDGSLGARTAYMRK

-331 TLTPQEIDTL
+331 TLTEEELDTL
-341 VDMAV
+341 VGMAV
-346 KNHCGVAVHAIGDAA
+346 KNNCGVAIHAIGDAA
-361 IENVLNAYD
+361 VENVLNAYD
-370 KVCENGENPL
+370 KVCDGTNPL
-380 RLAIIHVQ
+380 RLGIVHVQ

-409 IFLHYDTA
+409 IFLHYDTG
-417 IVEDRVGKDLAA
+417 IVEDRVGKELAA

-434 KTLMDLGVHT
+434 KTLHDLGIHT
-444 SYGTGSPVE
+444 SFGTDSPVE
-453 DMNPIDN
+453 DMDPIPN
-460 IYCAVTRKNLR
+460 LYCAVTRKNLR
-471 GEPAGGWHPEECV
+471 GEPAGGFHPEECM
-484 DIYSAID
+484 DIYEAVD

-513 YFADLVVLSDNIFT
+513 YLADLVVLSDNIFE
-527 VNPDDIR
+527 VPSDDILKI
-534 TVKVDATMVNGRFV
+534 KVDATMVNGQFV
-548 YQRA
+548 YQRH

>member
-1 MTPKWPPKLRK
+1 
-12 MESNAMSTLIYNANI
+12 MSTLIYNANI

-32 VFAQALLVGDDG
+32 VFAQALLIGDDG
-44 KIAAVGTE
+44 KIVAVGTE
-52 EEVRAACT
+52 EEVRAACD
-60 GSETQFDAQG
+60 GHETQYDAQG
-70 RTIVPGFNDSH
+70 KTIVPGFNDSH

-104 VIERGRR
+104 VIERSRR
-111 YIEENQPKPG
+111 YIEENHPQPG

-139 LLTRHDLDKISTEHP
+139 LLTRHDLDKISTEYP

-168 TKALEMAGVTTST
+168 TKALEMAGITTDT

-216 LETKKRLLRTAIR
+216 LETKKRLLRTAIK

-249 ESTLE
+249 ESTLQ
-254 AYKQVLAETPSLR
+254 AYNEVLTETPTLR
-267 AYHQFSFMEPA
+267 AYHQFSFMEPK
-278 GFQAFLDKGYRM
+278 GFQAFLDKGYRT
-290 GVGNDFN
+290 GTGNDFN

-331 TLTPQEIDTL
+331 TLTEEELDTL
-341 VDMAV
+341 VGMAV
-346 KNHCGVAVHAIGDAA
+346 KNNCGVAIHAIGDAA
-361 IENVLNAYD
+361 VENVLNAYD
-370 KVCENGENPL
+370 KVCDGSNPL
-380 RLAIIHVQ
+380 RLGIVHVQ

-409 IFLHYDTA
+409 IFLHYDTG
-417 IVEDRVGKDLAA
+417 IVEDRVGKELAA

-434 KTLMDLGVHT
+434 KTLVNLGVHT
-444 SYGTGSPVE
+444 SFGTDSPVE
-453 DMNPIDN
+453 DMDPIAN
-460 IYCAVTRKNLR
+460 LYCAVTRKNLR
-471 GEPAGGWHPEECV
+471 GEPAGGFHPEECM
-484 DIYSAID
+484 DIYEAVD

-513 YFADLVVLSDNIFT
+513 YLADLVILSDNIFE
-527 VNPDDIR
+527 VPSDDILK
-534 TVKVDATMVNGRFV
+534 VKVDATMVNGQFV
-548 YQRA
+548 YHRH

>member
-1 MTPKWPPKLRK
+1 
-12 MESNAMSTLIYNANI
+12 MSTLIYNANI

-32 VFAQALLVGDDG
+32 VFAQALLIGDDG

-52 EEVRAACT
+52 EEVRAASN
-60 GSETQFDAQG
+60 GQETQFDAQG
-70 RTIVPGFNDSH
+70 KTIVPGFNDSH

-104 VIERGRR
+104 VIERSRR
-111 YIEENQPKPG
+111 YIEENHPQPG

-139 LLTRHDLDKISTEHP
+139 LLTRHDLDKISTEYP

-168 TKALEMAGVTTST
+168 TKALEMAGITTET

-216 LETKKRLLRTAIR
+216 LETKKRLLRTAIK

-249 ESTLE
+249 ESTLQ
-254 AYKQVLAETPSLR
+254 AYNEVLAETPTLR
-267 AYHQFSFMEPA
+267 AYHQFSFMEPK
-278 GFQAFLDKGYRM
+278 GFQAFLDKGYRT
-290 GVGNDFN
+290 GTGNDFN

-304 FVDGSLGARTAYMRQ
+304 FVDGSLGARTAYMRK

-331 TLTPQEIDTL
+331 TLTEEELDTL
-341 VDMAV
+341 VGMAV
-346 KNHCGVAVHAIGDAA
+346 KNNCGVAIHAIGDAA
-361 IENVLNAYD
+361 VENVLNAYD
-370 KVCENGENPL
+370 KVCDGTNPL
-380 RLAIIHVQ
+380 RLGIVHVQ

-409 IFLHYDTA
+409 IFLHYDTG
-417 IVEDRVGKDLAA
+417 IVEDRVGKELAA

-434 KTLMDLGVHT
+434 KTLHDLGVHT
-444 SYGTGSPVE
+444 SFGTDSPVE
-453 DMNPIDN
+453 DMDPIPN
-460 IYCAVTRKNLR
+460 LYCAVTRKNLR
-471 GEPAGGWHPEECV
+471 GEPAGGFHPEECM
-484 DIYSAID
+484 DIYEAVD

-513 YFADLVVLSDNIFT
+513 YLADLVVLSDNIFE
-527 VNPDDIR
+527 VPSDDILKI
-534 TVKVDATMVNGRFV
+534 KVDATMVNGQFV
-548 YQRA
+548 YQRH